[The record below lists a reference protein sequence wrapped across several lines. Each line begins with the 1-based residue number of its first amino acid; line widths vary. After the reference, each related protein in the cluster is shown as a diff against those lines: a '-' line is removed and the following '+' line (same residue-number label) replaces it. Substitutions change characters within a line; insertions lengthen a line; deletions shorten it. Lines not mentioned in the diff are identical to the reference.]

1 MGGVIGSARPG
12 AAAGS
17 SPTMVPTSGG
27 KAIPHEL
34 ICPITHDLMRDPV
47 LAADG
52 HAYERVAIED
62 WFSRQLTSP
71 ITGERLDS
79 AMLMPCVPLKNM
91 AKAFRAGGT

>member
-1 MGGVIGSARPG
+1 MPKRENGVAIHTRSVVAKREDMSPSECEPSA
-12 AAAGS
+12 
-17 SPTMVPTSGG
+17 
-27 KAIPHEL
+27 L